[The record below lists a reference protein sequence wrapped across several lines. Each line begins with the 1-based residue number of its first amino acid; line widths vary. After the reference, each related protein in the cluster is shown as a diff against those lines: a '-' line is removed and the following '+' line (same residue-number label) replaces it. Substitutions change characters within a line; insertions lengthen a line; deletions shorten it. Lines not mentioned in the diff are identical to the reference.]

1 MFVRQSNLLYETH
14 FVHCEEVDNV
24 FEQRIHEAEVQ
35 ESVLRTVEGYVQ
47 EARLS
52 RWSVD
57 FNQSVILPLLALG

>member
-1 MFVRQSNLLYETH
+1 MRQSNLLYETH
-14 FVHCEEVDNV
+14 FVHCEEVDNI

-35 ESVLRTVEGYVQ
+35 ESVPRTVEGYVQ

-57 FNQSVILPLLALG
+57 FNESVILPLLALG